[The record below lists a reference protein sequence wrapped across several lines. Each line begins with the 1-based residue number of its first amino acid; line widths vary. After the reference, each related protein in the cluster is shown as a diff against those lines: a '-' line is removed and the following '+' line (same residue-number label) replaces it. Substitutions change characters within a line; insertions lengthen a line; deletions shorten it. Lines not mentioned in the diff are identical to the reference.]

1 MSIKDITV
9 IITSFRSGEKIKNCL
24 NSIDRECKVLL
35 IENSNDPNIKK
46 NIEKE
51 FSNVECILTG
61 TNLGYGKSNNIGLK
75 KVTTKYA
82 LILNP
87 DATLHTTALEN
98 FFQTTSQIPDFAIMA
113 PYIQTNAEWKEN
125 KSSTPIVVSNVKG
138 FAMFLNLSEFKKVGF
153 FDESFF
159 LYFEDIDLCKRL
171 VSQNKKIYLVPSIKI
186 NHLGGQ
192 SHDSV
197 DNEEIE
203 LSRNWHWMWST
214 FNYHKK
220 HKGFLIS
227 FLIVSPKLIYAV
239 FKILLCALLLN
250 KKKKDIRKFIDLI
263 EQSVIFLLKDFNIES
278 TTFPNRV
285 GIWITKYRGSILDKE
300 KKIGAIGLRIKKW
313 VTYHGLSFNI
323 NPNLT

>member
-9 IITSFRSGEKIKNCL
+9 IITSFKSGEKIKNCL

-87 DATLHTTALEN
+87 DTTLHISALEN
-98 FFQTTSQIPDFAIMA
+98 FLKTTEKIAEFAIMG
-113 PYIQTNAEWKEN
+113 PYIQEEKN
-125 KSSTPIVVSNVKG
+125 KYDKGYLKNLSPVQVVNLKG
-138 FAMFLNLSEFKKVGF
+138 FAMFLNLSEFEDIGF
-153 FDESFF
+153 FDENFF
-159 LYFEDIDLCKRL
+159 LYFEEIDLCKR
-171 VSQNKKIYLVPSIKI
+171 VVDSGKKIYLIPDIII
-186 NHLGGQ
+186 NHEGGQ
-192 SHDSV
+192 AYEGSIS
-197 DNEEIE
+197 EEIE

-220 HKGFLIS
+220 YKGFFVSL
-227 FLIVSPKLIYAV
+227 LIVLPKLISAIIKVLIY
-239 FKILLCALLLN
+239 FLIFN
-250 KKKKDIRKFIDLI
+250 KKKRKIYYQRLSGLI
-263 EQSVIFLLKDFNIES
+263 NAIMGQGS
-278 TTFPNRV
+278 
-285 GIWITKYRGSILDKE
+285 WYRPK
-300 KKIGAIGLRIKKW
+300 
-313 VTYHGLSFNI
+313 V
-323 NPNLT
+323 

>member
-9 IITSFRSGEKIKNCL
+9 VITTFKSDKKIKNCL
-24 NSIDRECKVLL
+24 NSIDKQCKILL
-35 IENSNDPNIKK
+35 VENSANLEFKK
-46 NIEKE
+46 KMENE
-51 FSNVECILTG
+51 FNNVECIITG
-61 TNLGYGKSNNIGLK
+61 GNLGYAKGNNIGLER
-75 KVTTKYA
+75 VRTKYA

-87 DATLHTTALEN
+87 DATLHTTTLEN
-98 FFQTTSQIPDFAIMA
+98 FFQATSQIPNFAIMA
-113 PYIQTNAEWKEN
+113 PYIQTNAECKEN

-227 FLIVSPKLIYAV
+227 FLIVFPKLIYAV

-250 KKKKDIRKFIDLI
+250 KKKKDIYYKRYSGLMNAIMGK
-263 EQSVIFLLKDFNIES
+263 SS
-278 TTFPNRV
+278 
-285 GIWITKYRGSILDKE
+285 WYRPK
-300 KKIGAIGLRIKKW
+300 
-313 VTYHGLSFNI
+313 V
-323 NPNLT
+323 

>member
-9 IITSFRSGEKIKNCL
+9 VITTFKSNEKIKNCL
-24 NSIDRECKVLL
+24 NSIDKQCKILL
-35 IENSNDPNIKK
+35 VENSTNLEFKK
-46 NIEKE
+46 NMEKE
-51 FSNVECILTG
+51 FSNVECIITG
-61 TNLGYGKSNNIGLK
+61 DNLGYAKGNNIGLER
-75 KVTTKYA
+75 VQTKYA

-87 DATLHTTALEN
+87 DATLHTATLEN
-98 FFQTTSQIPDFAIMA
+98 FFQTAYQIPDFAIMA
-113 PYIQTNAEWKEN
+113 PYIQTNAEGREN
-125 KSSTPIVVSNVKG
+125 KSSTPIPVNNVKG
-138 FAMFLNLSEFKKVGF
+138 FAMFLNISEFKKVGF

-197 DNEEIE
+197 DDEEIE

-227 FLIVSPKLIYAV
+227 FLIIFPKLIYAV
-239 FKILLCALLLN
+239 FKVLLYTLLLN
-250 KKKKDIRKFIDLI
+250 KKKKDIYYKRYSGLMNAIMGKG
-263 EQSVIFLLKDFNIES
+263 S
-278 TTFPNRV
+278 
-285 GIWITKYRGSILDKE
+285 WYRPK
-300 KKIGAIGLRIKKW
+300 
-313 VTYHGLSFNI
+313 V
-323 NPNLT
+323 